1 MDISLERMLSL
12 IPKDSNGKYI
22 RGAKADFC
30 RAIGVD
36 NPNIIWDWEQGRSK
50 SYMKFLYQASEKYG
64 VSVDWLKGLTD
75 DPTPPERKSRANHD
89 QLIDAIVDSLDREQL
104 LDLIQRATE
113 MLRSK

>member
-1 MDISLERMLSL
+1 MEITLERLLSL
-12 IPKDSNGKYI
+12 IPRKADGSYI
-22 RGAKADFC
+22 RGGKADFS
-30 RAIGVD
+30 RRVGLN
-36 NPNIIWDWEQGRSK
+36 NPDIIWDWEQGRSK
-50 SYMKFLYQASEKYG
+50 SYERYLYPAAQEYG

-113 MLRSK
+113 MLRRK